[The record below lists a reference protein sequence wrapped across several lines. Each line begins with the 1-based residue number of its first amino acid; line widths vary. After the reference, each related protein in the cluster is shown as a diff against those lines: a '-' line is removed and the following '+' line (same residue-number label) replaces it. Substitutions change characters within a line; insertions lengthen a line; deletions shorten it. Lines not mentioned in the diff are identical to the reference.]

1 MSKVGPSR
9 AFAKRDFHRRWLTPW
24 IGTLIAAFLSA
35 IGVALTML
43 NSGSITSVF
52 TNLISDIGV
61 LVAVYYG
68 LTGIA
73 CAWAFRKALLKRPTT
88 LLFAGVL
95 PFLSALFLF
104 WVAFEVIIPAPATW
118 TIGSVTLWAGQ
129 GVDWA
134 TALPDLIGLGLAI
147 PFVIAS
153 GHHARAH
160 ASTPKQFLPA
170 MRRMVIAYLVATSLL
185 VASVALLP
193 WL

>member
-1 MSKVGPSR
+1 
-9 AFAKRDFHRRWLTPW
+9 
-24 IGTLIAAFLSA
+24 
-35 IGVALTML
+35 
-43 NSGSITSVF
+43 
-52 TNLISDIGV
+52 V

-147 PFVIAS
+147 PFVIVAALANRT
-153 GHHARAH
+153 GFFRQKTVAYTDV
-160 ASTPKQFLPA
+160 TPQRSA
-170 MRRMVIAYLVATSLL
+170 V
-185 VASVALLP
+185 
-193 WL
+193 